1 MTDPLA
7 DLTENGV
14 SIWLVPQ
21 QLGGGVPK
29 RAFPLTSRERFPCA
43 CTVGGDLG
51 ETGSSTAVPCVLLT
65 RKGSQVQTLSRPP
78 GPTHLSVRRSGP
90 LVSRLSADHF
100 S

>member
-51 ETGSSTAVPCVLLT
+51 KRVRAQRFPVFADTEEASLADLHRT
-65 RKGSQVQTLSRPP
+65 RPSR
-78 GPTHLSVRRSGP
+78 R
-90 LVSRLSADHF
+90 
-100 S
+100 

>member
-29 RAFPLTSRERFPCA
+29 RAFPSR
-43 CTVGGDLG
+43 VYG
-51 ETGSSTAVPCVLLT
+51 
-65 RKGSQVQTLSRPP
+65 
-78 GPTHLSVRRSGP
+78 RR
-90 LVSRLSADHF
+90 
-100 S
+100 